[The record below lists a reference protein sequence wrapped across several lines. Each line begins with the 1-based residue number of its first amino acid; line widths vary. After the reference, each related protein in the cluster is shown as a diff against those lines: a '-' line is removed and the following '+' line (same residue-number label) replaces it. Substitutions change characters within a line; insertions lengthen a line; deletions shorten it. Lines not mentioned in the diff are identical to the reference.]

1 VRMNQTLRV
10 RPAEPKDGKFEEIGA
25 TKDVSQDGVYF
36 VTERDVYRKG
46 MRLVVTVPYHSPTSR
61 QNYEY
66 VGQVA
71 RVDELGNSQ
80 RGVAVRFLSSAAKKS
95 LRF

>member
-1 VRMNQTLRV
+1 MRQALRV
-10 RPAEPKDGKFEEIGA
+10 RPADRKDGTFEEIGA
-25 TKDVSQDGVYF
+25 TKDVSQHGMYF
-36 VTERDVYRKG
+36 VTESKVYREG
-46 MRLVVTVPYHSPTSR
+46 MRLIVTVPYHSPTSR

-66 VGQVA
+66 IGQVA

-95 LRF
+95 SRF

>member
-1 VRMNQTLRV
+1 MNQTLRV
-10 RPAEPKDGKFEEIGA
+10 RPADLKDGTFEEIGA
-25 TKDVSQDGVYF
+25 TKDVSQDGMYF
-36 VTERDVYRKG
+36 VTERKVYREG

-66 VGQVA
+66 VGQVR
-71 RVDELGNSQ
+71 RVDELGNGQ